1 VSVMLALLG
10 CNKSSDPG
18 DKDLSVFANEKGL
31 AMKLPNVWVLALTLG
46 LLNLVAG
53 CSPSPNTKPA
63 GESKPIKIQVEAI
76 RPQEVRSIARMP
88 GTVRS
93 VLTAPLASKVMGSVL
108 EVRVRAGD
116 RVKAGQLLVVIDS
129 RETEAM
135 VRKSEAGLQEAQ
147 MALLEIKKTIEATEA
162 NVQLASA
169 TLKRYEQL
177 ATQKSVSLQELEEV
191 QARQRSALASLEG
204 LQARKQQALS
214 RIEQAQSDLNSSQ
227 ALRSYT
233 EIRSPFHGVITQRQA
248 EPGALAVPGMPLLIV
263 EDTSRYRLEVPFE
276 ESRLT
281 SIKAGQAIAVQI
293 EATGLANL
301 KGSVSEVEPSTDS
314 ASRTYLVKINLPANR
329 QLRSGMY
336 GEALLEGQPRQA
348 ICIRPGSIVRNGQ
361 LEGVYV
367 VEGDSMARLRLL
379 KLGETTSA
387 GIEVL
392 SGLSGGEVCV
402 VQGIERLQDGSR
414 VEVSAVE
421 HANDTEQAVPREVS
435 R

>member
-1 VSVMLALLG
+1 
-10 CNKSSDPG
+10 
-18 DKDLSVFANEKGL
+18 
-31 AMKLPNVWVLALTLG
+31 MKLSNVWILALTLS

-53 CSPSPNTKPA
+53 CSPSPDRQPA
-63 GESKPIKIQVEAI
+63 AESKPIKVQVETI

-93 VLTAPLASKVMGSVL
+93 VLTATFASKVMGSVL

-147 MALLEIKKTIEATEA
+147 MALQEIKKSIEAAEA

-177 ATQKSVSLQELEEV
+177 AAQKSVSPQELEEV
-191 QARQRSALASLEG
+191 QARQRSALASQEG

-214 RIEQAQSDLNSSQ
+214 RIQQAQSDLNSSQ
-227 ALRSYT
+227 AVRSYA

-276 ESRLT
+276 ERRLT
-281 SIKAGQAIAVQI
+281 SVKGGQAIAVHI
-293 EATGLANL
+293 EATGLVNL
-301 KGSVSEVEPSTDS
+301 KGIVSEVEPATDS

-348 ICIRPGSIVRNGQ
+348 LCIRPGSIVRNGQ

-367 VEGDSMARLRLL
+367 IEADSVARLRLL

-414 VEVSAVE
+414 VEVSAAVSGAE
-421 HANDTEQAVPREVS
+421 HANDAEQAVPREVS

>member
-1 VSVMLALLG
+1 
-10 CNKSSDPG
+10 
-18 DKDLSVFANEKGL
+18 
-31 AMKLPNVWVLALTLG
+31 MKLTNVWILALTLS

-53 CSPSPNTKPA
+53 CSSPSPDTQPA
-63 GESKPIKIQVEAI
+63 AESKSIKVQVETI

-93 VLTAPLASKVMGSVL
+93 VLTATFASKVMGSVL

-129 RETEAM
+129 RETESM

-147 MALLEIKKTIEATEA
+147 MALQEIKKSIEAAEA
-162 NVQLASA
+162 NVQLASS

-177 ATQKSVSLQELEEV
+177 AAGKSVSPQELEEV
-191 QARQRSALASLEG
+191 QVRQRSASASLEG

-214 RIEQAQSDLNSSQ
+214 RIEQVQSDLNSSQ

-276 ESRLT
+276 ERRLT
-281 SIKAGQAIAVQI
+281 SVKGGQAIAVHI

-301 KGSVSEVEPSTDS
+301 KGIVSEVEPSTDS

-348 ICIRPGSIVRNGQ
+348 LCIPPGSIVRNGQ

-367 VEGDSMARLRLL
+367 IEADSMARLRLL

-387 GIEVL
+387 GIDVL
-392 SGLSGGEVCV
+392 SGLSGGEVYV

-414 VEVSAVE
+414 VEVSSAVSGAG
-421 HANDTEQAVPREVS
+421 HANDAKQAVPREVS